1 MKEMVARSP
10 SGSVSLAMAI
20 KAWAAASAVIM
31 GLRILCFPIRRLAE
45 ATITSR
51 PHVLGHDGLAKHHAV
66 QNGVGRECT
75 IAEAC
80 RLHAVLYG
88 ATVIVNNLQI
98 LIALVEVK
106 TATLPSALD
115 QPRLDGG
122 LDNTSLLGLRP
133 PGLKLTG

>member
-1 MKEMVARSP
+1 M
-10 SGSVSLAMAI
+10 
-20 KAWAAASAVIM
+20 
-31 GLRILCFPIRRLAE
+31 
-45 ATITSR
+45 
-51 PHVLGHDGLAKHHAV
+51 PHVLGHDGLAKDHAV

-88 ATVIVNNLQI
+88 ATVIVKNLQI

-106 TATLPSALD
+106 GSIALLR
-115 QPRLDGG
+115 QVLLDGG